1 MLKCKGII
9 GFLVIMVMGGL
20 TSFAQD
26 TAPAPSS
33 ASGTDVQ
40 ITASDGKTLYGSF
53 FAVDGDA
60 KAVILLHELYTNR
73 SSWKPLV
80 QPLLDAGFKVLA
92 VDLRGYGKTKGK
104 INWKQAQKDTVEWSD
119 WLKTQPG
126 AQSIELAG
134 SSMGA
139 NLALNGCAAIDGC
152 LGAVAISPGLNYFG
166 VKTTDAVQAGFPA
179 LIVYADR
186 DSYPK
191 NDVPKMQELG
201 GNHLEILL
209 YTGRTHGIGLFKEH
223 DDLAGTIVNWLAGK

>member
-1 MLKCKGII
+1 MHRII
-9 GFLVIMVMGGL
+9 IALLILMTMPVV
-20 TSFAQD
+20 AQD
-26 TAPAPSS
+26 AAPAPQS

-53 FAVDGDA
+53 FAADGDA

-126 AQSIELAG
+126 VQSVELVG

-139 NLALNGCAAIDGC
+139 NLALNGCAAIDSC

-166 VKTTDAVQAGFPA
+166 VKTSNAVQAGFPA

-186 DSYPK
+186 DTYPK
-191 NDVPKMQELG
+191 NDVPKMQELD
-201 GNHLEILL
+201 GNHLEVLL
-209 YTGRTHGIGLFKEH
+209 YTGRTHGMGLFDEH
-223 DDLAGTIVNWLAGK
+223 DDLAGAIANWLADR

>member
-1 MLKCKGII
+1 MRAIII
-9 GFLVIMVMGGL
+9 GVLLLIVTPIL
-20 TSFAQD
+20 AQNVTPTPPPTD
-26 TAPAPSS
+26 NTA
-33 ASGTDVQ
+33 VQ

-53 FAVDGDA
+53 FAADGDG
-60 KAVILLHELYTNR
+60 KGVILLHELYTNR

-119 WLKTQPG
+119 WLKAQSG
-126 AQSIELAG
+126 VQSIELVG

-166 VKTTDAVQAGFPA
+166 VKTSDAVKAGFPA

-186 DSYPK
+186 DTYPK

-201 GNHLEILL
+201 GDHLEILL
-209 YTGRTHGIGLFKEH
+209 YSGRTHGMGLFKEH
-223 DDLAGTIVNWLAGK
+223 DDLPGAIVNWLAGK

>member
-1 MLKCKGII
+1 MRRLII
-9 GFLVIMVMGGL
+9 GLLLLVV
-20 TSFAQD
+20 TPVVAQD
-26 TAPAPSS
+26 ATPTPPP
-33 ASGTDVQ
+33 TDNPTVQ

-53 FAVDGDA
+53 YAGNGDG

-80 QPLLDAGFKVLA
+80 QPLLDNGFKVLA
-92 VDLRGYGKTKGK
+92 IDLRGYGKTKGK

-126 AQSIELAG
+126 VQAIELVG

-139 NLALNGCAAIDGC
+139 NLALNGCAAIEGC

-166 VKTTDAVQAGFPA
+166 VKTADAVQAGFPA

-201 GNHLEILL
+201 SDHLEILL
-209 YTGRTHGIGLFKEH
+209 YTGRTHGMGLFKEH
-223 DDLAGTIVNWLAGK
+223 DDLAGAIVNWLAGR

>member
-1 MLKCKGII
+1 MIMRLAITLL
-9 GFLVIMVMGGL
+9 FLAIL
-20 TSFAQD
+20 SPLSAQD
-26 TAPAPSS
+26 TAPTPPSTNS
-33 ASGTDVQ
+33 TD
-40 ITASDGKTLYGSF
+40 IEIKASDGKTLYGSL

-92 VDLRGYGKTKGK
+92 IDLRGYGKTKGK
-104 INWKQAQKDTVEWSD
+104 INWKNAQTDTVEWAN
-119 WLKTQPG
+119 WLKAQPG
-126 AQSIELAG
+126 VQSIELVG

-139 NLALNGCAAIDGC
+139 NLALNGCAAISGC
-152 LGAVAISPGLNYFG
+152 TGAVAISPGLNYFG

-186 DSYPK
+186 DTYPK

-201 GNHLEILL
+201 SDHLEILL
-209 YTGRTHGIGLFKEH
+209 YSGRTHGMGLFKEH
-223 DDLAGTIVNWLAGK
+223 DDLAGSIVTWLAGK

>member
-1 MLKCKGII
+1 MKYSKSA
-9 GFLVIMVMGGL
+9 LVILLFLLFIVL
-20 TSFAQD
+20 PVTAQD
-26 TAPAPSS
+26 GSPAPYS

-40 ITASDGKTLYGSF
+40 IIASDGKTLYGSL
-53 FAVDGDA
+53 FAVDGDS

-92 VDLRGYGKTKGK
+92 IDLRGYGKTKGK
-104 INWKQAQKDTVEWSD
+104 INWKEAQKDTVAWAD
-119 WLKTQPG
+119 WLKMQPG
-126 AQSIELAG
+126 VQSIELVG

-139 NLALNGCAAIDGC
+139 NLALNGCAAISGC

-166 VKTTDAVQAGFPA
+166 VKTSDAVQAGFPA

-186 DSYPK
+186 DTYPK

-201 GNHLEILL
+201 GDHLEILL
-209 YTGRTHGIGLFKEH
+209 YSGRTHGIGLFKEH
-223 DDLAGTIVNWLAGK
+223 DDLAGAIVTWLAGK

>member
-1 MLKCKGII
+1 MPKRNLIVIFIMLLMI
-9 GFLVIMVMGGL
+9 GF
-20 TSFAQD
+20 TTYAQD
-26 TAPAPSS
+26 ITPAPSS
-33 ASGTDVQ
+33 ASGTDVE
-40 ITASDGKTLYGSF
+40 ITAADGKTLYGSF

-92 VDLRGYGKTKGK
+92 IDLRGYGRTKGK
-104 INWKQAQKDTVEWSD
+104 INWKEAQKDTVAWAD
-119 WLKTQPG
+119 WLKAQPG
-126 AQSIELAG
+126 VQSIELVG

-139 NLALNGCAAIDGC
+139 NLALNGCAAISGC

-166 VKTTDAVQAGFPA
+166 VKTSDAVQAGFPA

-201 GNHLEILL
+201 GDHLEILL
-209 YTGRTHGIGLFKEH
+209 YSGRTHGIGLFKDH
-223 DDLAGTIVNWLAGK
+223 DDLAGAIVTWLAGK